1 MPDPHG
7 RVLSAMGH
15 HEDAFV
21 ISAPPA
27 GMALVQSVDILSPI
41 GNNPRL
47 FGQCAAANA
56 LSDIYAMG
64 GEAYSA
70 MNILSFCAQDIPI
83 EVVQEIL
90 LGAAEKIAE
99 ANAVHAGGH
108 TLEDSALKFGLS
120 VTGMVNPS
128 HFSRNNA
135 LEVGD
140 GLILTKPIGT
150 GVLSTGIKA
159 RWDNFEQA
167 EKELYACTT
176 HLNKNASSL
185 IQSMK
190 IFAATDITGF
200 GLGGHALE
208 MAQASQK
215 SVRLFA
221 SEIPLLPYVRTYAE
235 NGLIPQ
241 GSYANYEYA
250 QKCLVTRTS
259 VDELLVRLI
268 FDAQTSG
275 GLLLAVPKN
284 KISEATKR
292 LQDLGEQAYL
302 VGEVTKLSD
311 ASDIAESIHASDARN
326 ANLTNEV
333 SVGNTEK
340 LTKITGSTDLMS
352 SMSPMGIVGSTG
364 INVMKSSGRDNEFLM
379 KNKFVIIE

>member
-1 MPDPHG
+1 MERLLENLPSVPDPHG

-15 HEDAFV
+15 HEDAF
-21 ISAPPA
+21 IIAAPPQ
-27 GMALVQSVDILSPI
+27 GMALVQSVDVLSPI

-70 MNILSFCAQDIPI
+70 MNILSFPAGDIPV

-90 LGAAEKIAE
+90 AGASEKIAE
-99 ANAVHAGGH
+99 ANAVNAGGH

-120 VTGMVNPS
+120 VTGIVDAS
-128 HFSRNNA
+128 HFARNNA

-140 GLILTKPIGT
+140 VLILTKAIGT

-159 RWDNFEQA
+159 KWDNFEKA
-167 EKELYACTT
+167 EKALYECVT

-185 IQSMK
+185 IRNMK
-190 IFAATDITGF
+190 LFAATDITGF

-215 SVRLFA
+215 SIHLFS
-221 SEIPLLPYVRTYAE
+221 SEIPLLPYVKDYAE

-250 QKCLVTRTS
+250 KKHIFIKSPV

-275 GLLLAVPKN
+275 GLLLAVPPSKAL
-284 KISEATKR
+284 EAKQR
-292 LQDLGEQAYL
+292 LQDLGEQAYF
-302 VGEVTKLSD
+302 VG
-311 ASDIAESIHASDARN
+311 A
-326 ANLTNEV
+326 V
-333 SVGNTEK
+333 SKKEDT
-340 LTKITGSTDLMS
+340 
-352 SMSPMGIVGSTG
+352 
-364 INVMKSSGRDNEFLM
+364 FL
-379 KNKFVIIE
+379 IIE